1 MTPTEKSTAEHMERD
16 SSRNSRVPISGPEV
30 DTGWIRAALGGSVS
44 PYVAVLSRGS

>member
-1 MTPTEKSTAEHMERD
+1 MTSTEKSTAEHMACD

-30 DTGWIRAALGGSVS
+30 DTGLIRAAVGGSVS